1 MKKFLKRIVLFCGLI
16 IVILIPAV
24 FVFFVRVLPQHLE
37 SYNASLLDK
46 VQRLKNL
53 NEAKIVLIGNSNV
66 AFGFQSNLIEEAYD
80 MPVVN
85 MGLHGGLGN
94 AFHEKMA
101 KINVHEGDIY
111 VICHHTFLDDGMI
124 EDVQL
129 AWLTLENHI
138 ELWQLADRRDI
149 IPMCEGLP
157 YFMKKTIFDMGLE
170 LIGGQEKNREVTD
183 VYSRKEFNQYGD
195 VASLREKSIFTFEEQ
210 SLPEINDTC
219 IERLN
224 ELNTYLNARGATMV
238 VAGYPIG
245 KGEFTPAED
254 EFVLFQEMLKE
265 QLDCEVISDYR
276 DYMFDYSYFYNTFLH
291 LTTDGARL
299 RTEQLIKDLE
309 KVIDDTY

>member
-1 MKKFLKRIVLFCGLI
+1 MKKFVERIVLFCGLI
-16 IVILIPAV
+16 ILILIPMVYA
-24 FVFFVRVLPQHLE
+24 FFVRILPQHLE

-46 VQRLKNL
+46 VQRLQNL

-66 AFGFQSNLIEEAYD
+66 AFGFQSELIEEAYN

-94 AFHEKMA
+94 AFHERMA

-111 VICHHTFLDDGMI
+111 VICRHTFSDDGKI

-129 AWLTLENHI
+129 AWITLENYI
-138 ELWQLADRRDI
+138 ELWQLAGRRDI

-157 YFMKKTIFDMGLE
+157 YFMKKTMFDIGLE
-170 LIGGQEKNREVTD
+170 LTSGQEQNKEVTD
-183 VYSRKEFNQYGD
+183 VYSRKAFNQYGD
-195 VASLREKSIFTFEEQ
+195 VACLREESIFTFEEQ
-210 SLPEINDTC
+210 SAPEINDTC
-219 IERLN
+219 IDRLN
-224 ELNTYLNARGATMV
+224 ELNAYLNERGATMV

-245 KGEFTPAED
+245 KGKFTPAED
-254 EFVLFQEMLKE
+254 EFIQFQEELQE

-309 KVIDDTY
+309 KVIDGTM

>member
-1 MKKFLKRIVLFCGLI
+1 MKTFVKKIALLCGLI
-16 IVILIPAV
+16 MLILIPVMCA
-24 FVFFVRVLPQHLE
+24 FFVRILPQHLE

-66 AFGFQSNLIEEAYD
+66 AFGFQSELIEKAYD

-101 KINVHEGDIY
+101 KINVREGDIY
-111 VICHHTFLDDGMI
+111 VICHHTFSDDGKI

-138 ELWQLADRRDI
+138 ELWPLVDRRDI

-157 YFMKKTIFDMGLE
+157 YFMKKTMFDLGLE
-170 LIGGQEKNREVTD
+170 SISGEEKNKEVTD
-183 VYSRKEFNQYGD
+183 AYSRKEFNQYGD
-195 VASLREKSIFTFEEQ
+195 VAYLREKSIFTFEEQ

-224 ELNTYLNARGATMV
+224 ELNAYLNARGATMV

-245 KGEFTPAED
+245 KGKFTPTET
-254 EFVLFQEMLKE
+254 EFVQFQSKLQE
-265 QLDCEVISDYR
+265 QLDCNVISDYR
-276 DYMFDYSYFYNTFLH
+276 DYMFDYSYFYDTFLH

-299 RTEQLIKDLE
+299 RTEQLIQDLGT
-309 KVIDDTY
+309 VMNHTM